1 MTIIYPVSGT
11 MILFLLV
18 VIAALG
24 WSASNWLYDNA
35 YLIMLLAMIAAIGIA
50 IYHSFKRSKAGV
62 NPGVAFVCSL
72 ISECSSM
79 TYLLLCVWQLVDYI
93 LEDSLLGLIPVCVT
107 APFTFG
113 GYGIIKVPS
122 MIATSDASNTT
133 SVCDAVITLA
143 MVLFLGWLFKLGN
156 YWSYLA

>member
-1 MTIIYPVSGT
+1 
-11 MILFLLV
+11 
-18 VIAALG
+18 
-24 WSASNWLYDNA
+24 
-35 YLIMLLAMIAAIGIA
+35 
-50 IYHSFKRSKAGV
+50 
-62 NPGVAFVCSL
+62 
-72 ISECSSM
+72 M